1 MNDISNYWT
10 NVLSTSKVDRHG
22 VYGLSDLHKIPNVPG
37 LYAWYIAVSSANFS
51 DYYKIFKQK
60 KVTVKIEGVLQ
71 DKYHGE
77 IQNIYNDKNFPSAGI
92 DYDLCEVASLAFSP
106 PLYIGISIDLRKRL
120 IDHSSELTKVLY
132 GKLPLPS
139 PLPIGK
145 TEFDTIYESAHFAL
159 RIGHTIVNYPTV
171 DLASFKIKTLEL
183 PKSFTWQDLQRVER
197 YMNRTYIP
205 VYGRK

>member
-77 IQNIYNDKNFPSAGI
+77 IQNIYNDKNFPELVEHI
-92 DYDLCEVASLAFSP
+92 YKEISLR
-106 PLYIGISIDLRKRL
+106 G
-120 IDHSSELTKVLY
+120 
-132 GKLPLPS
+132 
-139 PLPIGK
+139 
-145 TEFDTIYESAHFAL
+145 
-159 RIGHTIVNYPTV
+159 N
-171 DLASFKIKTLEL
+171 
-183 PKSFTWQDLQRVER
+183 
-197 YMNRTYIP
+197 
-205 VYGRK
+205 